1 MKMKSKVYFLTF
13 LVLFAISG
21 SCAKDTNSAK
31 EGLDYTDFEKSLKAD
46 MNYSTIVSLFGEPD
60 SDIGSGIHIY
70 VYRLIDSTEVW
81 IGYTDKILYARHVD
95 KDQQLIG
102 TLI

>member
-1 MKMKSKVYFLTF
+1 MKSKTYFLTF
-13 LVLFAISG
+13 LVVFAISV
-21 SCAKDTNSAK
+21 SCTKDSKSAK
-31 EGLDYTDFEKSLKAD
+31 EGLNYSDFEKSLKAE
-46 MNYSTIVSLFGEPD
+46 MTYNTIVSIFGEPD

-95 KDQQLIG
+95 NEQQFIG